1 MNRISRVSFE
11 KVIEKIWVVVD
22 LSELFTVVETRRFIA
37 ADVSVN
43 IFPLALQDSFAASF
57 RNSKGCIIQ
66 SNRICMTLNTPN
78 SIDFFLN

>member
-1 MNRISRVSFE
+1 MNGTSRVPFK
-11 KVIEKIWVVVD
+11 KVIEKVWVVVD
-22 LSELFTVVETRRFIA
+22 LSEFFAVIEAGSFIPV
-37 ADVSVN
+37 DVSVN